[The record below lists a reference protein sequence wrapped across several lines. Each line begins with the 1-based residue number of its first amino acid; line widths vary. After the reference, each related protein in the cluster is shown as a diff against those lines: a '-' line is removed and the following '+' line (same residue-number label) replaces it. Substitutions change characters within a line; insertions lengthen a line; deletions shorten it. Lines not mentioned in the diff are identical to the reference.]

1 MSILLFKPAFTP
13 FLLIKFHNSPP
24 RFIGD
29 FYTTVYKMLNEVRE
43 EMQGIPIMRR
53 LGYWLCVNSS
63 VSHITASPESGYLRS
78 TARKLPNFGLLLKK
92 GLGFRER
99 SNFNRFVLFLDKA
112 EGPII
117 FYLAGWA
124 VWCGARAGLF
134 LQDSQELSEAETTAC
149 WSHKLHMLYLTIP
162 TFILSTISIDMHV
175 CLFHGTESPRGFRAC
190 KLRIAATYN
199 LERSHGI
206 QPSQDTL

>member
-63 VSHITASPESGYLRS
+63 VSHITASPESGYLRP

-117 FYLAGWA
+117 FYLAGGG
-124 VWCGARAGLF
+124 VTRGQGRSLSAGLTRIVWSGDYSM
-134 LQDSQELSEAETTAC
+134 LKPQTAHALLHN
-149 WSHKLHMLYLTIP
+149 SHIHP
-162 TFILSTISIDMHV
+162 
-175 CLFHGTESPRGFRAC
+175 
-190 KLRIAATYN
+190 
-199 LERSHGI
+199 
-206 QPSQDTL
+206 